1 MSASDDKNAEPVLDP
16 WTEPTPSD
24 LVQSEVLLD
33 PEPAPLPGF
42 VVPGTVGAA
51 EVTGAEIA
59 VGVVS
64 EVLPA
69 LSPADELALGLGP
82 AAPPDWAEEPDLYA
96 GDGPFASPVD
106 APIGESTVVPVARGA
121 SRFAEA
127 LRYEPPPEFVQV
139 ELLEPSPKSLVP
151 AHVKAEFDKPHRVQ
165 RRAPSVAP
173 RSVAEVQ
180 RQSTTPP
187 APVID
192 PSARH
197 YPKMRSLLKD
207 PDSVPYGIAPATA
220 AASRPVPGTFFPTVR
235 APLPK
240 SGAEDLDGLL
250 MTMAEGLLVGEGPAG
265 GTEIRVTLKDEFF
278 AGTELRIE
286 LGDGAIKATL
296 IPPDREIYWQL
307 NAHTDDLEARLSG
320 KGLRVQSI
328 VVLEPGA

>member
-1 MSASDDKNAEPVLDP
+1 MAPAHSSDLVLDP

-24 LVQSEVLLD
+24 LVVSEVLLE
-33 PEPAPLPGF
+33 PERAPLPGF

-51 EVTGAEIA
+51 EVTGAEIP
-59 VGVVS
+59 VQ
-64 EVLPA
+64 VLRDAPL
-69 LSPADELALGLGP
+69 LSSADVADAGLGP
-82 AAPPDWAEEPDLYA
+82 AAPPDWADEEPDLYA
-96 GDGPFASPVD
+96 GDGPFASAVD
-106 APIGESTVVPVARGA
+106 APLGASSMVPVARGA

-127 LRYEPPPEFVQV
+127 LRSEPMPSFPQPD
-139 ELLEPSPKSLVP
+139 LLEALPARALVP
-151 AHVKAEFDKPHRVQ
+151 AHVKAEFDKPHRIQ

-180 RQSTTPP
+180 RESKTPP
-187 APVID
+187 APVVE
-192 PSARH
+192 PLSRH

-207 PDSVPYGIAPATA
+207 PDSVPYGSAPSTPE
-220 AASRPVPGTFFPTVR
+220 ASRPVPGTFFPAVR
-235 APLPK
+235 APKPK

-250 MTMAEGLLVGEGPAG
+250 ITMAEGLLVGEGPTG
-265 GTEIRVTLKDEFF
+265 GTEIRVNLKDEFF

-307 NAHTDDLEARLSG
+307 NAHIDDLEARLSG